1 MLLDK
6 LCRVRSQPGLHIAP
20 DHGPDATESQ
30 GEGMPPAGVIIHRET
45 CVRRDDTA
53 GQELQLL
60 CEGICTGRGSGEATL
75 TCTMAQKM
83 RQGVKRLLQTWL

>member
-45 CVRRDDTA
+45 CMRRDDTA
-53 GQELQLL
+53 GQNCNSSVRVFARAGALEKRHSRAPWLKR
-60 CEGICTGRGSGEATL
+60 CGRG
-75 TCTMAQKM
+75 
-83 RQGVKRLLQTWL
+83 